1 MASPINK
8 KILKHAAELARIE
21 LNAREEDR
29 LLKDILNILAYF
41 KELQELNTTG
51 TETTGIPKGQNQSL
65 RADNA
70 SEGTDRGAGVESFP
84 ETNDGFLKVPA
95 VFERNNDEP

>member
-41 KELQELNTTG
+41 KELQELDTTG
-51 TETTGIPKGQNQSL
+51 TEAAGIPKEQNQSL

-70 SEGTDRGAGVESFP
+70 SEGTNHGAGVESFP

>member
-21 LNAREEDR
+21 LTAREEDR

-41 KELQELNTTG
+41 KELQELDTSDIDAAG
-51 TETTGIPKGQNQSL
+51 GHKEHGHSL
-65 RADNA
+65 RADDA

-84 ETNDGFLKVPA
+84 ETHDGFLKVPA
-95 VFERNNDEP
+95 VFERNIDEP